1 MLSYPQSSHY
11 TWSTLTSHHWDKAT
25 LQIINITGANY
36 QRIALQWM
44 NNFSMSH
51 FLNCQEGPELITDS
65 QWNKTSCSLLST
77 FVIVAPQC
85 PRLPG
90 ILSLETYNPVHW
102 TLATAVEISLYWE
115 TSLSLYW
122 QGELNA
128 SGGWGSHGLLVT
140 RQAGCDVVLLCC
152 TLQAPALQGY
162 NVVLS
167 YNYSAR
173 EMLDGRDERWGQLAS
188 SDCWH
193 WQATPHCQHQT
204 YL

>member
-1 MLSYPQSSHY
+1 
-11 TWSTLTSHHWDKAT
+11 
-25 LQIINITGANY
+25 
-36 QRIALQWM
+36 
-44 NNFSMSH
+44 MSH
-51 FLNCQEGPELITDS
+51 FLNCKEGPELITDS

-102 TLATAVEISLYWE
+102 TLATAVGDQFVLRDFPQSVLAGRAQCLRW
-115 TSLSLYW
+115 L
-122 QGELNA
+122 GE
-128 SGGWGSHGLLVT
+128 SRSVGHWPGK
-140 RQAGCDVVLLCC
+140 QAVMLCC

-193 WQATPHCQHQT
+193 WQATPHSQHQT